1 MCYIYM
7 IIFCAYQLPQT
18 SKIDHFLF
26 NHKFKFVM
34 ARHVVLLIS
43 DGIKD
48 VRVFMLSYDGCDTSG
63 HEAIAVLPETEH

>member
-26 NHKFKFVM
+26 N
-34 ARHVVLLIS
+34 HVVLLIS

-63 HEAIAVLPETEH
+63 HEAVAVLPETEH